1 MAKND
6 KLINSLRLIAA
17 KNREQHVI
25 QASERDT
32 PAIYAAIAIALHRL
46 LLIEEE
52 NKIDAI
58 NTIFAESQEIWEE
71 CLENGIDMRQFCL
84 EETGIDIMG
93 KGGKENE

>member
-1 MAKND
+1 MPKND

-17 KNREQHVI
+17 KNRENNVI
-25 QASERDT
+25 AASEQDT

-58 NTIFAESQEIWEE
+58 NTIFAESQEIWIDSVERGMDMVQR
-71 CLENGIDMRQFCL
+71 CLD
-84 EETGIDIMG
+84 ETGIDIR
-93 KGGKENE
+93 GGKENEEK

>member
-17 KNREQHVI
+17 KNRENNVI
-25 QASERDT
+25 AASEQDT
-32 PAIYAAIAIALHRL
+32 PAIYAAIAIALYRL

-58 NTIFAESQEIWEE
+58 NTIFAESQEIWTDCVDRGLDMVKW
-71 CLENGIDMRQFCL
+71 CLD
-84 EETGIDIMG
+84 ETGIDIR
-93 KGGKENE
+93 GGKENE